1 MAYDKVKIFNQAKD
15 VIIKHKLFFIE
26 DVIAFLP
33 IGKTAFYEYF
43 PVGADETNE
52 LKELLER
59 QRIEVKT
66 AMRSK
71 WYKSENATL
80 QVCLMKLICTDDE
93 RKKMAQTFVESKNEN
108 TNNNLTTEEI
118 KRINDQLDKSY

>member
-1 MAYDKVKIFNQAKD
+1 MAYNRKKIYQQAKD

-26 DVIAFLP
+26 DVVAFLP
-33 IGKTAFYEYF
+33 VSKPTFYEF
-43 PVGADETNE
+43 FQVGSNEFNE
-52 LKELLER
+52 LKDLLEE
-59 QRIEVKT
+59 QRITVKT
-66 AMRSK
+66 SMRSK